1 MADTEAAIIIKKVKK
16 GDHGGHH
23 GGAWKVAY
31 ADFVTAMMAFFLL
44 LWLLN
49 ATTEEQRLG
58 IADYFAPSVAPDA
71 TSGSGGMLG
80 GTTVESEG
88 AMQDQS
94 TSPSVTVEL
103 TTPVEG
109 DGDQQGHSSQTDAAA
124 TGDANT
130 MQSATAA
137 PPPAGT
143 TAMPPPASPADATA
157 SAATSAKPNDAEAEK
172 LIADIEDEQFREA
185 EHQLRQAIQQV
196 PDLKSLA
203 QNLLIDRTPEGM
215 RIQLVDQDQVSMFP
229 LGSADMLDHT
239 RKLLDLVAQI
249 VAHMPN
255 KISISGHTDS
265 KPFANDKG
273 YSNWELSADR
283 ANASRREL
291 LAAGLS
297 PDRISYVTG
306 KADQDPLLPDDPSN
320 PRNRR
325 ISIVLLREHP
335 DATGSDAAPA
345 AEPAPAATPAPEAAP
360 APAAAPAP

>member
-1 MADTEAAIIIKKVKK
+1 MADATIIIKKVKK
-16 GDHGGHH
+16 GHGHGHH

-71 TSGSGGMLG
+71 TSGSGGVLG

-109 DGDQQGHSSQTDAAA
+109 EGEDAGQGPQPDAGIPAA
-124 TGDANT
+124 TETPDAT
-130 MQSATAA
+130 R
-137 PPPAGT
+137 
-143 TAMPPPASPADATA
+143 PADSTRTA
-157 SAATSAKPNDAEAEK
+157 SAAMPAPETVTPPPAEIQAPNDAEAQK
-172 LIADIEDEQFREA
+172 LIEELEEEQFREA

-203 QNLLIDRTPEGM
+203 QNLIIDRTPEGM

-229 LGSADMLDHT
+229 LGSADMMDHT
-239 RKLLDLVAQI
+239 RKLLRLVADVI
-249 VAHMPN
+249 DHMPN

-291 LAAGLS
+291 LAMGVDPA
-297 PDRISYVTG
+297 RIAYVTG
-306 KADQDPLLPDDPSN
+306 KADQDPLLPNDTAN

-335 DATGSDAAPA
+335 DS
-345 AEPAPAATPAPEAAP
+345 PAP
-360 APAAAPAP
+360 

>member
-1 MADTEAAIIIKKVKK
+1 MADAEATIIIKKIKK
-16 GDHGGHH
+16 GHGEAHH

-80 GTTVESEG
+80 GTTVASEG

-94 TSPSVTVEL
+94 TSPSVTAEL

-109 DGDQQGHSSQTDAAA
+109 DGEQQGHSSQTDAAA
-124 TGDANT
+124 TGENNT
-130 MQSATAA
+130 MQSATPPPPTAPFDAAATPPAA
-137 PPPAGT
+137 PG
-143 TAMPPPASPADATA
+143 S
-157 SAATSAKPNDAEAEK
+157 KPNDAEAEK
-172 LIADIEDEQFREA
+172 LIADLEDEQFREA

-249 VAHMPN
+249 VGHMPN

-335 DATGSDAAPA
+335 EVPGSQPAPP

-360 APAAAPAP
+360 APGAAPAP

>member
-1 MADTEAAIIIKKVKK
+1 MADGAIIIIKKAKK
-16 GDHGGHH
+16 RHGHAHH

-80 GTTVESEG
+80 GTTVQSEG

-94 TSPSVTVEL
+94 TSPSVTIEL

-109 DGDQQGHSSQTDAAA
+109 DGEDVGHGAQPDE
-124 TGDANT
+124 
-130 MQSATAA
+130 
-137 PPPAGT
+137 GT
-143 TAMPPPASPADATA
+143 TEAPDTETTA
-157 SAATSAKPNDAEAEK
+157 SAMPAPDAATPAPDAEVQTPSDAEAQK
-172 LIADIEDEQFREA
+172 LIEELEEEQFREA

-203 QNLLIDRTPEGM
+203 QNLIIDRTPEGM

-229 LGSADMLDHT
+229 LGSADMMDHT
-239 RKLLDLVAQI
+239 RKLLGLVADVI
-249 VAHMPN
+249 AHMPN

-291 LAAGLS
+291 LAMGVDPA
-297 PDRISYVTG
+297 RIAYVTG
-306 KADQDPLLPDDPSN
+306 KADQDPLLPNDSAN

-335 DATGSDAAPA
+335 DS
-345 AEPAPAATPAPEAAP
+345 PAP
-360 APAAAPAP
+360 

>member
-1 MADTEAAIIIKKVKK
+1 MADAEATIIIKRVKK
-16 GDHGGHH
+16 GHDDAHH

-58 IADYFAPSVAPDA
+58 IADYFAPSVAPDS

-80 GTTVESEG
+80 GNTVESDG

-109 DGDQQGHSSQTDAAA
+109 DDEQQGHSDQADAAA
-124 TGDANT
+124 TGEANT

-143 TAMPPPASPADATA
+143 TTIPPSATPTEAAATPPAPSPNA
-157 SAATSAKPNDAEAEK
+157 NDAEAEK

-203 QNLLIDRTPEGM
+203 QNLIIDSTLEGM

-239 RKLLDLVAQI
+239 RKLLDLVAQV

-265 KPFANDKG
+265 TPFANDKG

-306 KADQDPLLPDDPSN
+306 KADQDPLLPDDPTS

-335 DATGSDAAPA
+335 S
-345 AEPAPAATPAPEAAP
+345 AP
-360 APAAAPAP
+360 AP